1 MITRMRM
8 MVNSKFGHKGASKGK
23 GKGQGKQRDHSDEDP
38 AGSGRVFVRG
48 FDFGTTDEELE
59 GHMSQAGKIHTVH
72 WVNKGNAV
80 VVFKKKA
87 SAAKAV
93 SQLDNTTID
102 GNERYIN
109 VSPRD

>member
-1 MITRMRM
+1 M
-8 MVNSKFGHKGASKGK
+8 MKMMMGSKFGGNSGGRKGVIKGK
-23 GKGQGKQRDHSDEDP
+23 GKGKTRDHSDEDP

-48 FDFGTTDEELE
+48 FDFGTTDEEFE

-87 SAAKAV
+87 SADKAC
-93 SQLDNTTID
+93 SELDNTTI
-102 GNERYIN
+102 E
-109 VSPRD
+109 